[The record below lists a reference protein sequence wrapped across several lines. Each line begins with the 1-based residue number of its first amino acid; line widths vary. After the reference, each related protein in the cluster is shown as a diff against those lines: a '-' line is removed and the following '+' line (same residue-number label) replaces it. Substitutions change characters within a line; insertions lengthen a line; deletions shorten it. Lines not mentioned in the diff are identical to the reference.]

1 MSSEPPPNP
10 QVSTFNPAFWNITA
24 DNGITTQFLDANYL
38 KFPFSQSAVETFV
51 VSPQCSATQ
60 PAPTDNSTK
69 IPTTAWVQS
78 AIGAGSIPNLQGV
91 LNLGNTATGA
101 NAKIGLTDSGVGGI
115 ANPQLQL
122 QNSNATA
129 GNTNGVP
136 TMEYYKSGRNVVAN
150 DVIAS
155 QRFNAN
161 NYLGTKTAFGR
172 IDCLAT
178 NTGAGNDDG
187 ALDFYTCVNGTS
199 SLVFRMNGADNENNS
214 FRPLDM
220 NGNAIKTSS
229 GDLSIDTTA
238 STGTGNITIAGKAGG
253 ITNITATTIG
263 ITASS
268 ILNMSATG
276 AGAYMTATINDDI
289 TLTSTAGDILLSAN
303 SGAIKTDNTITT
315 LTGAGGSVI
324 DFAGGN
330 PDNRFDIDKGE
341 VRLHWNNLTDQADI
355 SLTNDYAS
363 ANSVIDMVYQS
374 PVGNLQTILQN
385 IPSIQTFK
393 QVDSINGR
401 TSEIRT
407 DKIELGNS
415 SSTTALINNNLGS
428 DQNELLLS
436 ATNSFSSLST
446 QARVLNTPT
455 SQAFN
460 LVNSAGTS
468 NTKTLS
474 LSNATS
480 GAGSLTYSNAIDGNP
495 FNITT
500 NQDLNISSTKVGGST
515 QLSSPNGVEVR
526 GDNSVVLNA
535 TNNAGGSI
543 TLSCNTTG
551 SLNLNGTAL
560 QSNSAGGNSGEHLV
574 IVLNGTTYKIKLE
587 NP

>member
-1 MSSEPPPNP
+1 VGDPAVVGDFFGLEYFGTSPYTITESGTTNGLLINP
-10 QVSTFNPAFWNITA
+10 TTTFTKPITA
-24 DNGITTQFLDANYL
+24 TQSTTGG
-38 KFPFSQSAVETFV
+38 
-51 VSPQCSATQ
+51 
-60 PAPTDNSTK
+60 PADPILT
-69 IPTTAWVQS
+69 
-78 AIGAGSIPNLQGV
+78 
-91 LNLGNTATGA
+91 LNNT
-101 NAKIGLTDSGVGGI
+101 
-115 ANPQLQL
+115 
-122 QNSNATA
+122 NATA

-136 TMEYYKSGRNVVAN
+136 TMEYYKSGRNVNTN
-150 DVIAS
+150 DIIAS
-155 QRFNAN
+155 QRFNAK
-161 NYLGTKTAFGR
+161 NYLGTKTPFGR
-172 IDCLAT
+172 IDCVAT
-178 NTGAGNDDG
+178 SSSAPTGDDG

-199 SLVFRMNGADNENNS
+199 SLVFRLNGADNENNS

-229 GDLSIDTTA
+229 GDLSIETTG
-238 STGTGNITIAGKAGG
+238 SSGSGNITIAGKAGG

-268 ILNMSATG
+268 ILTMSATG

-289 TLTSTAGDILLSAN
+289 SLTSTNGDINLSAN
-303 SGAIKTDNTITT
+303 SGAIKTNNTIQNV
-315 LTGAGGSVI
+315 GAGGSVI
-324 DFAGGN
+324 DFAGGTA
-330 PDNRFDIDKGE
+330 DDRFDIDNDAI
-341 VRLHWNNLTDQADI
+341 RLHWNNTIDQADI
-355 SLTNDYAS
+355 SLTNDLTG

-374 PVGNLQTILQN
+374 PVGNLQTYLQN

-393 QVDSINGR
+393 QIDSINGR

-415 SSTTALINNNLGS
+415 SSTTALLNNNLGS

-436 ATNSFSSLST
+436 ATNSFTSIST
-446 QARVLNTPT
+446 QARAVNTPT

-500 NQDLNISSTKVGGST
+500 NQDLNISSTKAGGST
-515 QLSSPNGVEVR
+515 GLSSLNGVEIR

-560 QSNSAGGNSGEHLV
+560 QTGSGGSSSGQYLV
-574 IVLNGTTYKIKLE
+574 IVLNGTTYKIDLLT
-587 NP
+587 